1 MKYWTTPSG
10 KGRVAPFMAC
20 WSVAG
25 QGRSGTGWQDGFAP
39 MEGALEPGGHVLD
52 SAEGSPGDASPP
64 AHADSEEAARA
75 RQEEPG
81 TAAAEALETSAP
93 VAQQLESLSTI
104 SGMGSSAW
112 TMGNRI
118 THWRL
123 AHQRGYHLDQLTQDK
138 TYRRRVRKHENNC
151 KAAVPLPLL
160 ELMEEEVLAIL
171 TETLKD
177 YRRRLGAR
185 HPLTH
190 QMEQRMQ
197 QLRQQLEARSTGA
210 GGGGQPGPPPCASH
224 SVTPQAPLHPNP

>member
-1 MKYWTTPSG
+1 MLVWEPMGNNLARNQWRLNVRRSARSLPRDPSSVQG
-10 KGRVAPFMAC
+10 LEYTAKG
-20 WSVAG
+20 
-25 QGRSGTGWQDGFAP
+25 D
-39 MEGALEPGGHVLD
+39 EGALEPGGHVLD

-151 KAAVPLPLL
+151 KAA
-160 ELMEEEVLAIL
+160 I
-171 TETLKD
+171 T
-177 YRRRLGAR
+177 
-185 HPLTH
+185 
-190 QMEQRMQ
+190 
-197 QLRQQLEARSTGA
+197 A
-210 GGGGQPGPPPCASH
+210 GGWGQG
-224 SVTPQAPLHPNP
+224 TR